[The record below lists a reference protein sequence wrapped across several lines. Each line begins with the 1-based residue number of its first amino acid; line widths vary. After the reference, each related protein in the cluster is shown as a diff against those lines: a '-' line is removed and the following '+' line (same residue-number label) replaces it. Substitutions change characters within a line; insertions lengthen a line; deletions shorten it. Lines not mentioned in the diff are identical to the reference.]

1 MYTFTITYQKN
12 PQPGQW
18 KLEKKSAYSWI
29 INVTAQSAL
38 DFTATILETSTDGNS
53 YHLSGNPIKG
63 TFFRHFHAFSHN
75 FKLIFYSFSLSIS
88 FASGNNYSVAV
99 DIENLG
105 TKSTCTSVALLDE
118 NGNDVTE
125 IFVSR
130 MYLME
135 IARYIGE
142 FTPYNR
148 VNISMAPTFVF
159 LSIKDV

>member
-1 MYTFTITYQKN
+1 MVIPITFQEIRLK
-12 PQPGQW
+12 
-18 KLEKKSAYSWI
+18 
-29 INVTAQSAL
+29 V
-38 DFTATILETSTDGNS
+38 
-53 YHLSGNPIKG
+53 H
-63 TFFRHFHAFSHN
+63 FFRHFHAFSHN

-130 MYLME
+130 MYLIE

-148 VNISMAPTFVF
+148 VNISMTPTFVF

>member
-1 MYTFTITYQKN
+1 M
-12 PQPGQW
+12 
-18 KLEKKSAYSWI
+18 I
-29 INVTAQSAL
+29 I
-38 DFTATILETSTDGNS
+38 
-53 YHLSGNPIKG
+53 LSI
-63 TFFRHFHAFSHN
+63 
-75 FKLIFYSFSLSIS
+75 SLSIS
-88 FASGNNYSVAV
+88 FATGKIYSVAV

-148 VNISMAPTFVF
+148 VNINMAPTFVF

>member
-1 MYTFTITYQKN
+1 MVIPITFQEIRLK
-12 PQPGQW
+12 
-18 KLEKKSAYSWI
+18 
-29 INVTAQSAL
+29 V
-38 DFTATILETSTDGNS
+38 
-53 YHLSGNPIKG
+53 H
-63 TFFRHFHAFSHN
+63 FFRHFHAFSHN

-130 MYLME
+130 MYLIE
-135 IARYIGE
+135 IARYIG
-142 FTPYNR
+142 T
-148 VNISMAPTFVF
+148 NIC
-159 LSIKDV
+159 LSFYQGCLTLLVYQKISIYARQIELL